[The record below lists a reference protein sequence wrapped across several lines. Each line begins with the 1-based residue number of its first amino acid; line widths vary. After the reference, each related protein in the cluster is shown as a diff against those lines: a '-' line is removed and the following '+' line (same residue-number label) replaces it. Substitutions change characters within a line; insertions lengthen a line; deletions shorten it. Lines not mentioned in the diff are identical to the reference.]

1 MDTDICFRSARDLAA
16 AVRTRELSAV
26 EIVQAHLDHIERTNP
41 HVNAI
46 TTLVADRAL
55 DEAREA
61 DRQTVSG
68 ADVGPLHGLPIAH
81 KDTHATAGIR
91 TTSGSPIMRDR
102 VPEHDDLI
110 VSRLRRAGAI
120 TIGKTNVPE
129 FSAGAHT
136 FNPLFG
142 ATRNPYDLE
151 RTAGGSSGGAAAAL
165 ATGMHPL
172 ADGSDMGGSLRFPAG
187 FCNVVGLRPSAGR
200 VPSRSK
206 DGWDSLTVQGP
217 MARSVGDL
225 AHMLSVI
232 AGPDPR
238 SPISLQESG
247 EEFRA
252 DLDLDPR
259 GLRVAWSADFGG
271 QLPMDPEATEIVER
285 QVEVFEDLGCHV
297 EQDCPDFAGADESF
311 HTMRAWQLELSLGG
325 LVDRNPDLVK
335 DSLLRNVE
343 TGRELTAVDLGRAVK
358 ARTRLFQRVMDF
370 FERYDVLVLPVSQ
383 VPPFPVDTEYPTEIG
398 GVEHSTYLDWMR
410 SCTWV
415 TATGHPAVSVPGGFT
430 ATGMPMGVQLVG
442 KHRHELALL
451 RVAHA
456 FEQATGHGRN
466 RPSVAGSPRPALV

>member
-1 MDTDICFRSARDLAA
+1 VDTDICFRSALDLAT
-16 AVRTRELSAV
+16 AVRTRQLSATEV
-26 EIVQAHLDHIERTNP
+26 VQAHLDRIERTNP

-46 TTLVADRAL
+46 TTLVAERAL
-55 DEAREA
+55 QEAREA
-61 DRQTVSG
+61 DARTVSG

-120 TIGKTNVPE
+120 SIGKTNVPE

-142 ATRNPYDLE
+142 VTRNPYDLE

-165 ATGMHPL
+165 AAGMHPL

-217 MARSVGDL
+217 MARSVSDL

-232 AGPDPR
+232 AGPDRR
-238 SPISLQESG
+238 SPISLQEPGSVFG
-247 EEFRA
+247 AE
-252 DLDLDPR
+252 LDSDPR
-259 GLRVAWSADFGG
+259 GLKVAWSPDFGG
-271 QLPMDPEATEIVER
+271 ELPMDPEASGIVER
-285 QVEVFEDLGCHV
+285 QAEVFAGMGCHV
-297 EQDCPDFAGADESF
+297 EQECPDFSGADESF

-343 TGRELTAVDLGRAVK
+343 TGRELTAADLGRAVK
-358 ARTRLFQRVMDF
+358 ARTRLFQRVADF
-370 FERYDVLVLPVSQ
+370 FERYDVLALPVSQ
-383 VPPFPVDTEYPTEIG
+383 VPPFPVDHEYPTEIA

-415 TATGHPAVSVPGGFT
+415 TATGHPAVSVPAGFT
-430 ATGMPMGVQLVG
+430 ATGLPMGLQLVG

-451 RVAHA
+451 RAARA
-456 FEQATGHGRN
+456 FERATGHGRH
-466 RPSVAGSPRPALV
+466 RPEIAGDPRPALA